1 MAGIAIAPSAM
12 FTRSLLNNAIHLSDP
27 LGKLIHLD
35 LHLCQ
40 LGLVKRIDGKVV
52 DNSHAT

>member
-1 MAGIAIAPSAM
+1 M
-12 FTRSLLNNAIHLSDP
+12 FTRSLLNNAIHFSDP